1 MFQGVQMDGKRVGHK
16 CYLELEFKHLQ
27 IYELDSE
34 SSVCMSGERYQRV
47 LKSGVTD
54 RFLL

>member
-1 MFQGVQMDGKRVGHK
+1 MNGKRVGHK
-16 CYLELEFKHLQ
+16 CYLELEFEHLQ